1 MVYFVQAT
9 TLRYIKIGYTRN
21 FESLKT
27 RLTMLQTGCPDKLNL
42 IGIINNVDAAFEY
55 SLHSMFKD
63 SNIRGEWFEPTESLL
78 IFIKDNSIDPKIC
91 IEQRNKKI
99 QQFYA
104 VDTREEMLAKARAGN
119 EKFIGLDHLEYL
131 KARMLQ

>member
-1 MVYFVQAT
+1 
-9 TLRYIKIGYTRN
+9 
-21 FESLKT
+21 
-27 RLTMLQTGCPDKLNL
+27 MLQTGCPDKLNL